1 MRRIWWNGSVNTKD
15 RLIACF
21 RRLCETHGVETI
33 AEKTHSN
40 VEGMR
45 QIQRGRKLASGEPRG
60 VGPTI
65 QKRLDKHYPG
75 WSSLVADSPEGVSLN
90 QGGDGKLPV
99 TYTPDL
105 SYAGRPKNST
115 KVPVVGTAKLGTDGF
130 YVELESP
137 TGFGDGYV
145 EHYSNDANAYGVRV
159 KGDSMHP
166 AIKHGQVVI
175 VEPSGA
181 LVPGENV
188 LVSLRDGRKMVKEL
202 VTGRPDSITLV
213 SVNGGDRITIQREEV
228 EFIHAVAA
236 VVSASKWRPE

>member
-1 MRRIWWNGSVNTKD
+1 MNTKAQ
-15 RLIACF
+15 LIGCF
-21 RRLCETHGVETI
+21 RLLCDIHGVDAI

-45 QIQRGRKLASGEPRG
+45 QIQRGLKLASGEPRG
-60 VGPTI
+60 VGPNL

-75 WSSLVADSPEGVSLN
+75 WATLMADSLSDAPHLRGVVAKTATNPSHL
-90 QGGDGKLPV
+90 Q
-99 TYTPDL
+99 
-105 SYAGRPKNST
+105 YAGKPKNSA
-115 KVPVVGTAKLGTDGF
+115 KVPVVGTARLGSDGF
-130 YVELESP
+130 YVELEAP
-137 TGFGDGYV
+137 AGYGDGYV
-145 EHYSNDANAYGVRV
+145 EHYSADENAYGVRV

-166 AIKHGQVVI
+166 AIKHGQVVV
-175 VEPSGA
+175 VEPSGQ

-188 LVSLRDGRKMVKEL
+188 LVALRDGRKMVKEL

-213 SVNGGDRITIQREEV
+213 SVNGGERITVQREDV

>member
-1 MRRIWWNGSVNTKD
+1 MVGMSQGTLNG
-15 RLIACF
+15 
-21 RRLCETHGVETI
+21 
-33 AEKTHSN
+33 AEKKSQASRYTA
-40 VEGMR
+40 
-45 QIQRGRKLASGEPRG
+45 QLARIYG
-60 VGPTI
+60 V
-65 QKRLDKHYPG
+65 DAG
-75 WSSLVADSPEGVSLN
+75 WLAT
-90 QGGDGKLPV
+90 GDGDEPVWASELSANDGAPLKNAPVKLPV
-99 TYTPDL
+99 TSFPEL
-105 SYAGRPKNST
+105 SYAGRPRNSAR
-115 KVPVVGTAKLGTDGF
+115 VPVVGTAKLGADGF

-145 EHYSNDANAYGVRV
+145 EHYSADANAYGVRV

-166 AIKHGQVVI
+166 AIKHGQVVV
-175 VEPSGA
+175 VEPNGQ

-188 LVSLRDGRKMVKEL
+188 LVALRDGRKMVKEL